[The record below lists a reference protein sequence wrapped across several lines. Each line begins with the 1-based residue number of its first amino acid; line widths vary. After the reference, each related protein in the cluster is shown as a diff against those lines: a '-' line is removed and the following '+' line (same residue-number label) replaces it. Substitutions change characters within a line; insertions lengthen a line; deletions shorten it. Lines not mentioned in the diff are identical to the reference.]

1 MATDSL
7 DTLLAKLTSGDD
19 VAAGKIFVK
28 YEPLLRMV
36 VRKSLSAEL
45 RTKFDSMDIVQS
57 VWADLIRGFRD
68 AGWRFV
74 DAAHLRAFLIRLT
87 RHRFIDRLRRHQY
100 AISHGQSLT
109 NKGWES
115 TVEATDP
122 GPDQV
127 AEAEELWK
135 EILLLCPPE
144 HREILRLKREGA
156 LTSDVAAKT
165 GLHEGSVRRIL
176 CNLARRMAKNR
187 GTEEGSGS

>member
-1 MATDSL
+1 MTDSL

-19 VAAGKIFVK
+19 EAAGKIFVK

-36 VRKSLSAEL
+36 VRKSLSTEL

-74 DAAHLRAFLIRLT
+74 DATHLRAFLIRLT
-87 RHRFIDRLRRHQY
+87 RHRFIDRLRRHRH
-100 AISHGQSLT
+100 AIAHGQSLT
-109 NKGWES
+109 NKNWEKA
-115 TVEATDP
+115 VLATDP
-122 GPDQV
+122 QPDQV

-144 HREILRLKREGA
+144 HREILRLKRDGD
-156 LTSDVAAKT
+156 LTADVASKT

-176 CNLARRMAKNR
+176 CNLARRMAKNQR
-187 GTEEGSGS
+187 GNEGGKS

>member
-1 MATDSL
+1 
-7 DTLLAKLTSGDD
+7 
-19 VAAGKIFVK
+19 
-28 YEPLLRMV
+28 
-36 VRKSLSAEL
+36 
-45 RTKFDSMDIVQS
+45 
-57 VWADLIRGFRD
+57 LIRGFRD
-68 AGWRFV
+68 AGWRFA

-100 AISHGQSLT
+100 SIAHGQSLT
-109 NKGWES
+109 NKNWENA
-115 TVEATDP
+115 VLATDP
-122 GPDQV
+122 QPEEV

-156 LTSDVAAKT
+156 LTADVATKT

-187 GTEEGSGS
+187 GSDEGNPS